1 MADFAINNALG
12 GSQQNISSTYKTIL
26 YVTAAASSP
35 RRGKVYDIL
44 VGTNGTPA
52 DNYMEYDISRQTA
65 SGTASVITV
74 NALDPADANFTSLAA
89 ANATGEGTI
98 TANSSV
104 FYVGVNQRASY
115 RWVAAPG
122 SELVFPAT
130 ANNGFAQRTR
140 SGGYTSTV
148 TSAMLVQE
156 Q

>member
-26 YVTAAASSP
+26 YVTAAAASP

-74 NALDPADANFTSLAA
+74 NALDPADSNFTSLAA